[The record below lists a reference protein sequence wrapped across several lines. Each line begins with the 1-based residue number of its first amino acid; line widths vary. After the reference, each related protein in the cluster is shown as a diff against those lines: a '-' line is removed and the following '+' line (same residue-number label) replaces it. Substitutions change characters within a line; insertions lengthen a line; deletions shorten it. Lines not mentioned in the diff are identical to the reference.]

1 MTKDNNKI
9 KWKCR
14 RGLWE
19 LDILLSKFAEF
30 NYPLLSK
37 ENKLLFEE
45 LIDHEDVDLLSWLVT
60 GDKANDIARQGIIDI
75 VLIAHT
81 ERNNSLHKYYRSS
94 KKDG

>member
-37 ENKLLFEE
+37 ENKLLFETINE
-45 LIDHEDVDLLSWLVT
+45 TLVST
-60 GDKANDIARQGIIDI
+60 FK
-75 VLIAHT
+75 
-81 ERNNSLHKYYRSS
+81 S
-94 KKDG
+94 KVFLQLTCCWFLPNGQ

>member
-1 MTKDNNKI
+1 MTKDINKI

-14 RGLWE
+14 RGLCE

-30 NYPLLSK
+30 NYPLLNK

-60 GDKANDIARQGIIDI
+60 GDKANDISRQGIIDK

-81 ERNNSLHKYYRSS
+81 ERNNSLNKF
-94 KKDG
+94 

>member
-1 MTKDNNKI
+1 MKNSLK
-9 KWKCR
+9 K
-14 RGLWE
+14 LW
-19 LDILLSKFAEF
+19 
-30 NYPLLSK
+30 K